1 MLLEFYGPRYALFK
15 GENKPLNLEQI
26 LAEHPDRREKVLAH
40 LKDTSV
46 AHLLLPPPTTTS
58 LPPPHYHHSYCNHN
72 HNHNHHYHHNHPLS
86 FLPPRSWEAKTIDI
100 AS

>member
-46 AHLLLPPPTTTS
+46 DHLLLPPPTTTS
-58 LPPPHYHHSYCNHN
+58 LPPQLLQPQ
-72 HNHNHHYHHNHPLS
+72 PPPPPQPQPP
-86 FLPPRSWEAKTIDI
+86 LPPQSTSLFSSSAQLG
-100 AS
+100 S